1 MNYLRLS
8 IGLFFIIL
16 MIGCTQQ
23 ENTKGNTVEN
33 HSPEQV
39 DEKEQEAELLTAKET
54 AAQIV
59 RLLKTEDFV
68 NLSKLIHP
76 SKGVRFTPYGY
87 IKEESDQI
95 FKQTEVQGIWESETV
110 LNWGEYDG
118 TGDSIELTFKEYYKR
133 FIYDADFENA
143 EEIAVNKQLGQG
155 NSIDNSKEVYP
166 GSTIV
171 EFHFPGFDEKYEGM
185 DWRSLRVV
193 LEQVDGRWYLIGVIH
208 DQWTI

>member
-1 MNYLRLS
+1 
-8 IGLFFIIL
+8 